1 MSVFRHGIY
10 LLCFTRSRG
19 GRGGRRQQTNSNG
32 HDGAA
37 QTTTSIA
44 PDFLHPIYPPVLTGL
59 LVLVSRSTILPDHE
73 DPQPATIEIDRET
86 GRIVDVLVDT
96 LKMKDEYD
104 SEGREVTWV
113 LVPEGK
119 VLLPGLVEYVHA
131 FHVLPLPCR
140 LM

>member
-1 MSVFRHGIY
+1 
-10 LLCFTRSRG
+10 
-19 GRGGRRQQTNSNG
+19 
-32 HDGAA
+32 
-37 QTTTSIA
+37 
-44 PDFLHPIYPPVLTGL
+44 
-59 LVLVSRSTILPDHE
+59 VLVSRSTILPDHE

-119 VLLPGLVEYVHA
+119 VLLPGLVE
-131 FHVLPLPCR
+131 
-140 LM
+140 